1 MIKCPIFYACIFNS
15 FKFTSHVIYMY
26 YDYVLTNSID
36 VMFCFNVSYLHEV
49 RQDVA
54 YVLKCAQF
62 FTLLK
67 HTVCRNVNYQ
77 VHEIG
82 EENIVCRSWCSLHS
96 ICLLV
101 YYSLHFPQFLG
112 PIRNRKFRKA
122 VPIIF
127 HILV

>member
-15 FKFTSHVIYMY
+15 FKFASHVIYMY
-26 YDYVLTNSID
+26 YVLTNSID
-36 VMFCFNVSYLHEV
+36 VMFCFNVSYVHEV

-54 YVLKCAQF
+54 NVLKCAQF

-82 EENIVCRSWCSLHS
+82 GENIVCRS
-96 ICLLV
+96 
-101 YYSLHFPQFLG
+101 
-112 PIRNRKFRKA
+112 
-122 VPIIF
+122 
-127 HILV
+127 